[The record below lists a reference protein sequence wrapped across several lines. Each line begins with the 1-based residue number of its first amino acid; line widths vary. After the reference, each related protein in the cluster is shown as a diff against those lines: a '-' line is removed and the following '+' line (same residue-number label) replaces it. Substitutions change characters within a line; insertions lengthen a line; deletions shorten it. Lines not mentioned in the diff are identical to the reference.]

1 MNSHPFW
8 QLLICRVRETWRTP
22 EAIFWVF
29 VFPLVMIVA
38 LGLAFRSD
46 RVETIL
52 VDIEQGAEAETI
64 ETALSQDERFKITT
78 STAEDARRRLRVG
91 KTELVIAAA
100 SSTGDGQYEYIFDP
114 TRPGSLLARN
124 SADDVLQTA
133 AGRSDVISTR
143 NTEISEKG
151 SRYIDLLIPGLI
163 GMGLMGGGLWGVGFA
178 VTDMRIRQLL
188 KRYMGTPMK
197 RPHFL
202 AAMMGSRLLFMIPET
217 LFILFI
223 AWVLFGVVSQGS
235 YLLVGVIVILA
246 SLQFGGIGLL
256 VASRAKTVEAVSGL
270 MNLVMVPMWIGSGIF
285 FSPDRF
291 PDLVQPV
298 ISVLPLTPVI
308 RSLRMVMLE
317 GAGLMSVA
325 PSLLLMLVWGGLT
338 FAIAI
343 VLFRWD

>member
-1 MNSHPFW
+1 MNSNPFW

-52 VDIEQGAEAETI
+52 VDVQEGQAAASISEALE
-64 ETALSQDERFKITT
+64 ADERFKVTT
-78 STAEDARRRLRVG
+78 SSEDDARRRLKVG
-91 KTELVIAAA
+91 RTELVIA
-100 SSTGDGQYEYIFDP
+100 SQDNNGNYEYIFDP

-124 SADDVLQTA
+124 SADYALQTA
-133 AGRSDVISTR
+133 AGRTDVIGTS
-143 NTEISEKG
+143 NTEISDAG
-151 SRYIDLLIPGLI
+151 SRYIDFLIPGLI

-217 LFILFI
+217 LFIVFI
-223 AWVLFGVVSQGS
+223 AWLLFGVVSQGS
-235 YLLVGVIVILA
+235 YLLVGIIVIVA

-256 VASRAKTVEAVSGL
+256 VASRARTVEAVSGL

-291 PDLVQPV
+291 PDFIQPV

-317 GAGLMSVA
+317 GAGLFA
-325 PSLLLMLVWGGLT
+325 IGPSLLLIMVWGGLT
-338 FAIAI
+338 FAIALK
-343 VLFRWD
+343 LFRWD

>member
-29 VFPLVMIVA
+29 IFPLVMIVA

-52 VDIEQGAEAETI
+52 VDVEQGALSESI
-64 ETALSQDERFKITT
+64 TASLQADERFKVTV
-78 STAEDARRRLRVG
+78 SPVDEAKRRLRVG
-91 KTELVIAAA
+91 KTELVIAASDA
-100 SSTGDGQYEYIFDP
+100 TGEYQYTFDP

-124 SADDVLQTA
+124 SADAVLQTA
-133 AGRSDVISTR
+133 AGRKDMVNTSDV
-143 NTEISEKG
+143 EMDEAG
-151 SRYIDLLIPGLI
+151 SRYIDFLIPGLI

-223 AWVLFGVVSQGS
+223 AWLLFGVVSQGS
-235 YLLVGVIVILA
+235 YLLVGLIVIIA

-291 PDLVQPV
+291 PEIAQPI
-298 ISVLPLTPVI
+298 ISLLPLTPVI

-317 GAGLMSVA
+317 GAGLLAVA
-325 PSLLLMLVWGGLT
+325 PSLLLIVVWGSLSFT
-338 FAIAI
+338 IAI
-343 VLFRWD
+343 VMFRWD